1 MRVIDADGHVNEHP
15 ATFADRYLDPAFRS
29 RRPVIVTSEG
39 RSCWK
44 IDDQVFPRRA
54 GTGCNN
60 LSTPARVNGKPTRLG
75 AFIEGELLDSL
86 DSQELTDVDAR
97 IEALDAEKIDVQVI
111 YPTLFLA
118 YPLASDPALATALC
132 SSYNRW
138 MGDTLSGNE
147 RLKWAGVVNLDD
159 VPGAVRLVREAA
171 GLGSSA
177 IMVLGTAGDRM
188 LDDPALLPFYEA
200 MAEADLTLGVHVGW
214 SWPSFNNLYSDL
226 YPSWITAFL
235 MPLMM
240 GFVAFMTGGLLD
252 RFSNLRVV
260 FLEGGCLWI
269 PFVLDRLNHR
279 FPYARTMASL
289 YPEIKVHAAA
299 EPDAYVR
306 GGNLYWS
313 AEVEDSL
320 LPQVLDLVGEGQIVF
335 GSDMPHSDRE
345 RFAAKTL
352 LERDDVSESG
362 KKAIL
367 ESNPARLYGFE

>member
-15 ATFADRYLDPAFRS
+15 ATFDDRYLDPAFRS
-29 RRPVIVTSEG
+29 RRPVIVTSEE

-86 DSQELTDVDAR
+86 DSQELTDVNAR
-97 IEALDAEKIDVQVI
+97 IEALDAENIDVQVI

-132 SSYNRW
+132 ASYNRW

-159 VPGAVRLVREAA
+159 VPGAVRVVREA
-171 GLGSSA
+171 GSLGASA
-177 IMVLGTAGDRM
+177 VMVLGTAGDRM
-188 LDDPALLPFYEA
+188 LDDPALMPFYEA

-240 GFVAFMTGGLLD
+240 GFVAFITGGVLD
-252 RFSNLRVV
+252 RFPNLRVV

-269 PFVLDRLNHR
+269 PFVMDRLNHR

-289 YPEIKVHAAA
+289 YPEIKVNAAA

-320 LPQVLDLVGEGQIVF
+320 LPQVMDLVGEGQIVF

-352 LERDDVSESG
+352 LDRDDMSESG
-362 KKAIL
+362 KSAIL
-367 ESNPARLYGFE
+367 DSNPARLYGF

>member
-15 ATFADRYLDPAFRS
+15 ATFDDRYLDPGFRS
-29 RRPVIVTSEG
+29 RRPVIVTSEE

-86 DSQELTDVDAR
+86 DSQELTDVNAR
-97 IEALDAEKIDVQVI
+97 IEALDAENIDVQVI

-159 VPGAVRLVREAA
+159 IPGAVRVVQEA
-171 GLGSSA
+171 GSLGASA

-188 LDDPALLPFYEA
+188 LDDPALMPFYEA

-240 GFVAFMTGGLLD
+240 GFVAFITGGLLD
-252 RFSNLRVV
+252 RFPNLRVV

-269 PFVLDRLNHR
+269 PFVMDRLNHR

-289 YPEIKVHAAA
+289 YPEIKVNAAA

-320 LPQVLDLVGEGQIVF
+320 LPQVMDLVGEGQIVF

-352 LERDDVSESG
+352 LDRDDMSESG

-367 ESNPARLYGFE
+367 DGNPARLYGF

>member
-1 MRVIDADGHVNEHP
+1 M
-15 ATFADRYLDPAFRS
+15 
-29 RRPVIVTSEG
+29 
-39 RSCWK
+39 
-44 IDDQVFPRRA
+44 
-54 GTGCNN
+54 
-60 LSTPARVNGKPTRLG
+60 NGKPTRLG

-86 DSQELTDVDAR
+86 DSQELTDVNAR
-97 IEALDAEKIDVQVI
+97 IEALDAENIDVQVI

-132 SSYNRW
+132 ASYNRW

-159 VPGAVRLVREAA
+159 VPGAVRVVREA
-171 GLGSSA
+171 GSLGASA
-177 IMVLGTAGDRM
+177 VMVLGTAGDRM
-188 LDDPALLPFYEA
+188 LDDPALMPFYEA

-240 GFVAFMTGGLLD
+240 GFVAFITGGLLD
-252 RFSNLRVV
+252 RFPNLRVV

-269 PFVLDRLNHR
+269 PFVMDRLNHR

-289 YPEIKVHAAA
+289 YPEIKVNAAA

-306 GGNLYWS
+306 GGNLFWS

-320 LPQVLDLVGEGQIVF
+320 LPQVMDLVGEGQIVF

-352 LERDDVSESG
+352 LDRDDMSESG
-362 KKAIL
+362 KSAIL
-367 ESNPARLYGFE
+367 DSNPARLYGF

>member
-15 ATFADRYLDPAFRS
+15 ATFDDRYLDPGFRS
-29 RRPVIVTSEG
+29 RRPVIVTSEE

-86 DSQELTDVDAR
+86 DSQELTDVNAR
-97 IEALDAEKIDVQVI
+97 IEALDAENIDVQVI

-159 VPGAVRLVREAA
+159 IPGAVRVVQEARS
-171 GLGSSA
+171 LGASA

-240 GFVAFMTGGLLD
+240 GFVAFITGGLLD
-252 RFSNLRVV
+252 RFPNLRVV

-289 YPEIKVHAAA
+289 YPEIKVNAAA

-320 LPQVLDLVGEGQIVF
+320 LPQVMDLVGEGQIVF

-352 LERDDVSESG
+352 LDRDDMSESG

-367 ESNPARLYGFE
+367 DGNPARLYGF